1 MWMRILAAV
10 VLLPL
15 LVVMLFWLPT
25 LVTTLVCSLALA
37 IAAYELLWGTG
48 LVKHVRLTVY
58 TALMAALMPLW
69 CHFGMGYL
77 PALIV
82 VFLFTAVLFAEVLI
96 SKLAIRFDQITV
108 CLAGGLLIPFL
119 LSALIRI
126 HGAEQGRAFVAIPF
140 VLAFMSDSGAYFV
153 GCAIGKH
160 KLAPVI
166 SPKKSV
172 EGLFG
177 GIVGSVL
184 GMVIYCLVLQNFFG
198 FRVSYVWAAVY
209 GVLGSLLSTFGDLC
223 FSAIK
228 RQVGIKDYGNLI
240 PGHGGVLDRFD
251 SMTVV
256 APLAEILLM
265 LLPVAVK

>member
-1 MWMRILAAV
+1 MMLRILAAV

-15 LVVMLFWLPT
+15 LLLMLLWLPT
-25 LVTTLVCSLALA
+25 WVTAVVCGVAAA

-48 LVKHVRLTVY
+48 LVKHIRLTIY
-58 TALMAALMPLW
+58 TAVMACLVAIW
-69 CHFGMGYL
+69 SCFGTSYL
-77 PALIV
+77 PALIAV
-82 VFLFTAVLFAEVLI
+82 LLFTVALFAEVLY
-96 SKLAIRFDQITV
+96 SKATIRFEQIAV

-119 LSALIRI
+119 LSALVRI
-126 HGAEQGRAFVAIPF
+126 HNADQGRIFVLIPF
-140 VLAFMSDSGAYFV
+140 VLAFMYDSGAYFV

-160 KLAPVI
+160 KLAPTI

-177 GIVGSVL
+177 GIAGSVL
-184 GMVIYCLVLQNFFG
+184 GMMIYCVVLQHFFG
-198 FRVSYVWAAVY
+198 FQVNYLWAALY
-209 GVLGSLLSTFGDLC
+209 GVLGSLTSTFGDLC

-228 RQVGIKDYGNLI
+228 RQNGIKDYGNLI

-256 APLAEILLM
+256 APLTEILLL